1 MSYDPST
8 ITVLRR
14 ALDEV
19 LADGRFHRHRN
30 ASALEIAEHI
40 LAAAKSGERDLER
53 LKALAFQK
61 LTEKTERLP
70 NRAA

>member
-1 MSYDPST
+1 MGYDPST
-8 ITVLRR
+8 IAVLRR

-19 LADGRFHRHRN
+19 LADARFHRRTG

-40 LAAAKSGERDLER
+40 LAAAAAGERDLGR
-53 LKALAFQK
+53 LKASAFET
-61 LTEKTERLP
+61 LNENTERLP